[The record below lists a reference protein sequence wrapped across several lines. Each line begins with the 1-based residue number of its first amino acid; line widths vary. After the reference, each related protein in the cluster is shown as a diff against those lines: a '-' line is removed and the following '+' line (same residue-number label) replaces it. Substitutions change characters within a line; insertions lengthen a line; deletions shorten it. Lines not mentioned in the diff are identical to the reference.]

1 METRVPPAAEPGDDP
16 GRDPDHA
23 PPPQPR
29 LTLIDGGG
37 DTTAGRGML
46 QPGRRGRANSGFC
59 FGSTVNSPVD
69 FAAFQR

>member
-1 METRVPPAAEPGDDP
+1 METTVPPAAEPGDDP

-46 QPGRRGRANSGFC
+46 HSVGGAAPLGSC
-59 FGSTVNSPVD
+59 FGRP
-69 FAAFQR
+69 